1 MPREPS
7 TTRQLLRLMAPHRRL
22 GVAVVALGF
31 LAALSEGVGIGL
43 VIPFLERLD
52 LVAALWI
59 VAALLLK
66 ALFAFGAAVLFSRL
80 SARAGHD
87 LRLRVFDEVLHADL
101 GRLNEAGRGRLLNV
115 LGNESW
121 RTADAM
127 TLLAQLVVTAATMA
141 VYVALLLLISWPV
154 TLGVA
159 LAMLAMA
166 AAVRY
171 ATRRAGDYG
180 RRMTR
185 ANAEVARRMVEVV
198 DGIEVVRG
206 FGQEQAERGRFA
218 AASEALRR
226 VSERSGVLSGAVHPL
241 YEVFAALV
249 LIVVLLLTVRNPDDL
264 ARMLVFLF
272 VLYRLAP
279 VLKRFEQERVDLRAA
294 EGAIRE
300 TAAVIEEQGEAG
312 AAGGTVEFTGLREGI
327 ELDSVGFR
335 YTPDATL
342 ALDNLSAEIPAR
354 GMVAITGPSGAGKST
369 LLRLLLRF
377 TDPTGGRILV
387 DGMPLQEL
395 SVASW
400 RRHLGVVPQKPF
412 LFSASVAEN
421 IAFGRPGATDEEIRA
436 AAQAAGADGFI
447 RGLRDGYATPLGEG
461 GVGVSGGEAQRIC
474 LARALIRQPDLL
486 LLDEATN
493 ALDAES
499 ERHVQAALERLKQD
513 CAVVVI
519 AHRAATIENADRV
532 IELQPATA
540 PR

>member
-185 ANAEVARRMVEVV
+185 ANAEVARRMVETV

-218 AASEALRR
+218 ATSEALRR

-264 ARMLVFLF
+264 ARMLVFLV

-312 AAGGTVEFTGLREGI
+312 AAGGTVEFNGLREGI

-335 YTPDATL
+335 YTPDATP

-377 TDPTGGRILV
+377 ADPTGGRILV

-400 RRHLGVVPQKPF
+400 RRHLAVVPQKPF

-421 IAFGRPGATDEEIRA
+421 IAFGRPGSTDEEIRA